1 MSPKE
6 LSSSQE
12 DYLEAILAIAAE
24 KGSAKVSD
32 IAAMKGVS
40 LPSVSSAVERL
51 VRMGLVHHDSYG
63 AVELTRAGKRAAEA
77 VAKRH
82 VLLERFLTDILLV
95 SPDKAEE
102 DACTMEHHLS
112 QETVKAVMG
121 FFRFLESQPDGGR
134 EWLAKLHG
142 SISSGGDD
150 DVFLGDTLNRIH
162 PGECAR
168 VKRIAGNDDLRRRL
182 IEMGITGGARLRVK
196 RVAPLGDPMAVE
208 VGGTSISLR
217 KSEASQIVV
226 ERLGGRR
233 HHGRGI
239 GFGRKGAGGRW
250 TND

>member
-1 MSPKE
+1 MSAKD

-51 VRMGLVHHDSYG
+51 VRMGLVSHDSYG
-63 AVELTRAGKRAAEA
+63 AVELTKAGKRVAEA

-82 VLLERFLTDILLV
+82 VLLERFLTDVLLV
-95 SPDKAEE
+95 NPERAEE
-102 DACTMEHHLS
+102 DACTMEHDLS
-112 QETVKAVMG
+112 QETVKAIMG
-121 FFRFLESQPDGGR
+121 LFRFLESQPDGGR
-134 EWLAKLHG
+134 GWLAALHG
-142 SISSGGDD
+142 SLSSGGDD
-150 DVFLGDTLNRIH
+150 DIFLGDTLNRVR

-168 VKRIAGNDDLRRRL
+168 VKRVAGTDDLRRRL
-182 IEMGITGGARLRVK
+182 IEMGITAGARLLVK

-226 ERLGGRR
+226 ERCDGN
-233 HHGRGI
+233 GRGR
-239 GFGRKGAGGRW
+239 GRGAGFRRRGSERA
-250 TND
+250 